1 MKTIRLFSVALAM
14 LFAMG
19 ANAQIFK
26 DGHFVGNFNI
36 GGVTGKGGFSKAAF
50 GIGLGYQTR
59 ELYSCDYVSLAWD
72 VFQFEWNAPFD
83 SPGDLDFLGFKTGAR
98 AFSPSFAKD
107 KLRGYTNLAM
117 GYTLGLW
124 SFGSDTQAES
134 AFGLTWGIGLQYS
147 QKWSLGY
154 TLEYESNGTSKCHF
168 ATVAYTF

>member
-59 ELYSCDYVSLAWD
+59 ELYKHLSTAPETSTSWD
-72 VFQFEWNAPFD
+72 SRRAHVPSAPLSPRTNCVATPIWLWVIRWD
-83 SPGDLDFLGFKTGAR
+83 SGASGR
-98 AFSPSFAKD
+98 TH
-107 KLRGYTNLAM
+107 KLRVP
-117 GYTLGLW
+117 
-124 SFGSDTQAES
+124 S
-134 AFGLTWGIGLQYS
+134 A
-147 QKWSLGY
+147 
-154 TLEYESNGTSKCHF
+154 
-168 ATVAYTF
+168 